1 VDEKSKQYKFTTPIF
16 LIVFPLS
23 PYVLPICTGIGRHR
37 FGASCARHPN
47 SRYEGGVATYLDVI
61 TAQHSLL
68 NSELQAAQLT
78 GQHMLTL
85 VFLIKALGGDWPDA
99 QVAQK

>member
-1 VDEKSKQYKFTTPIF
+1 
-16 LIVFPLS
+16 
-23 PYVLPICTGIGRHR
+23 
-37 FGASCARHPN
+37 
-47 SRYEGGVATYLDVI
+47 VATYLDVI